1 MPLDD
6 GGELATID
14 GFKKLAEDG
23 RRKAHAPF
31 LFLSLDNQKIAGK
44 PSVLRGMRCD
54 LLNQMKS
61 SPDSRALRGRRGAS
75 KPDSLA
81 CPNALVRRKHDA
93 QRIQRLLVI

>member
-6 GGELATID
+6 SGELATVD

-44 PSVLRGMRCD
+44 PSVC
-54 LLNQMKS
+54 
-61 SPDSRALRGRRGAS
+61 GAC
-75 KPDSLA
+75 A
-81 CPNALVRRKHDA
+81 ATY
-93 QRIQRLLVI
+93 